1 MRILFLTHGFNSLTQ
16 RLYIELTTLGHQVS
30 IEFDINDAVA
40 EQAVAL
46 FKPEL
51 IIAPFLKRPI
61 PESIWREHRCIIVH
75 PGIKGDRGPSSI
87 DWAIMT
93 EQKSW
98 GVTCL
103 EAVEEMDAGDIWASV
118 EFPMSCASKSS
129 LYRNEVTEAAVEAVT
144 LTLERIEQGE
154 YQPEPLNYED
164 PTIKG
169 QWNGLMSQELRSID
183 WRVDDSETVFKKI
196 RAADSQPGVKETIAG
211 REYYLY
217 NAIVDNDEA
226 KALSNQS
233 NAQPG
238 SIIATRDRA
247 VCFATIDGAV
257 WVTHLRLASATDG
270 EFSFKLPATYLLGEQ
285 IQRAPESARVMDLP
299 LAPAD
304 VPLHATWQEIRYRQE
319 GEVGYLHFDFYNGA
333 MDTQQCQRLQ
343 AAVAQA
349 KEEKIKVLV
358 LLGGAEYWSNGIHL
372 NQIEAAQSPAEESWS
387 NINAMNDLCLEIIN
401 TPKQMTFVA
410 MQGNA
415 GAGGVFMALSANKV
429 LARHSTILNPHYKSM
444 GNLYGS
450 EYWTYLLPKRVGPD
464 TAMTLMH
471 NRLPISAQ
479 LGAEIGLIDEC
490 INASRDDFVQ
500 QVKIKAQQVAK
511 STELAQQIALKN
523 LQREKDELGKPLAQY
538 REEEL
543 TQMNLNFFGFDPS
556 YHVARYHF
564 VEKLPKARTP
574 AYLANHRNITA
585 ATQLAEA

>member
-16 RLYIELTTLGHQVS
+16 RLYIELTQLGHQVS
-30 IEFDINDAVA
+30 IEFDINNAVA

-61 PESIWREHRCIIVH
+61 PESIWRKHRCIIVH
-75 PGIKGDRGPSSI
+75 PGIKGDRGPAAL

-129 LYRNEVTEAAVEAVT
+129 LYRNEVTKAAVEAVT
-144 LTLERIEQGE
+144 LTLERIERGE
-154 YQPEPLNYED
+154 YQPEPLNYAD
-164 PTIKG
+164 PSIKG

-183 WRVDDSETVFKKI
+183 WRVDDSATVFKKI

-257 WVTHLRLASATDG
+257 WVTHLRLASANDG
-270 EFSFKLPATYLLGEQ
+270 EFSFKLPATFLLDKQ
-285 IQRAPESARVMDLP
+285 LQQAPESARVMDLP
-299 LAPAD
+299 LAPVD
-304 VPLHATWQEIRYRQE
+304 IPLNATWQEIRYRQE
-319 GEVGYLHFDFYNGA
+319 GDVGYLHFDFYNGA
-333 MDTQQCQRLQ
+333 MDTQQCRRLQ
-343 AAVAQA
+343 VAVAQA
-349 KEEKIKVLV
+349 KEKPIKVLV

-372 NQIEAAQSPAEESWS
+372 NQIEAAQSPAEESWN
-387 NINAMNDLCLEIIN
+387 NINAMNDLCLEMIN
-401 TPKQMTFVA
+401 TPKQITFVA

-415 GAGGVFMALSANKV
+415 GAGGVFMALSADKV
-429 LARHSTILNPHYKSM
+429 LARHSAILNPHYKSM

-450 EYWTYLLPKRVGPD
+450 EYWTYLLPKRVGLD
-464 TAMTLMH
+464 VAMTLMH

-479 LGAEIGLIDEC
+479 QGAEIGLIDEC
-490 INASRDDFVQ
+490 IATGRDDFVQ

-543 TQMNLNFFGFDPS
+543 EQMNLNFFGFDPS

-574 AYLANHRNITA
+574 AYLANHRQITTDA
-585 ATQLAEA
+585 